1 MNRAQFEHAIR
12 AAAAVVGEREVIVI
26 GSQAIHAW
34 IEDDI
39 PEAAMR
45 SMQRS
50 VNQPI
55 PEPSCRP
62 RLRCMRGMP
71 TLHALCR
78 RLNTRSDGCRLRL
91 DRELRRKAH
100 EEHRSLNEV
109 ALRALERGLGMAEE
123 APRHHDLDDLAGTWV
138 DDPEFDRA
146 IEAMDQVDPEL
157 WR

>member
-1 MNRAQFEHAIR
+1 MHYVADSIHDQTGAD
-12 AAAAVVGEREVIVI
+12 AAG
-26 GSQAIHAW
+26 
-34 IEDDI
+34 
-39 PEAAMR
+39 
-45 SMQRS
+45 
-50 VNQPI
+50 
-55 PEPSCRP
+55 
-62 RLRCMRGMP
+62 
-71 TLHALCR
+71 
-78 RLNTRSDGCRLRL
+78 
-91 DRELRRKAH
+91 RELRRKAH

>member
-1 MNRAQFEHAIR
+1 MPAALAVHARDAYIACTMSQTQYTIR
-12 AAAAVVGEREVIVI
+12 RV
-26 GSQAIHAW
+26 
-34 IEDDI
+34 
-39 PEAAMR
+39 P
-45 SMQRS
+45 
-50 VNQPI
+50 P
-55 PEPSCRP
+55 
-62 RLRCMRGMP
+62 
-71 TLHALCR
+71 
-78 RLNTRSDGCRLRL
+78 RL

-109 ALRALERGLGMAEE
+109 ALRALERGLSLAEE

>member
-1 MNRAQFEHAIR
+1 MSQTQYTIR
-12 AAAAVVGEREVIVI
+12 RV
-26 GSQAIHAW
+26 
-34 IEDDI
+34 
-39 PEAAMR
+39 P
-45 SMQRS
+45 
-50 VNQPI
+50 P
-55 PEPSCRP
+55 
-62 RLRCMRGMP
+62 
-71 TLHALCR
+71 
-78 RLNTRSDGCRLRL
+78 RL

-109 ALRALERGLGMAEE
+109 ALRALERGLSLAEE